1 MRGSKR
7 IMSVTVSDIEE
18 GYETTLVQ
26 EGLGQ
31 TMI

>member
-26 EGLGQ
+26 EGWVKQ
-31 TMI
+31 